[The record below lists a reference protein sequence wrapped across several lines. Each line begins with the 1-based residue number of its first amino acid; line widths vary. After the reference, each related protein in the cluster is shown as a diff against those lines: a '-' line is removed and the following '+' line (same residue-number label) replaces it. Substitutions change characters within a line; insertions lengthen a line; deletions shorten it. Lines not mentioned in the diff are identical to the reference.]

1 MWIDSFN
8 KDSALISVIEKDRER
23 EGGYE
28 GMRVVL

>member
-8 KDSALISVIEKDRER
+8 KDSALISVIEKDRE
-23 EGGYE
+23 GGYE